1 MTYINNPI
9 IKDVIKVGNI
19 LKTIKIPKNKKPI
32 ILRNQNT
39 YNIISRYNMV
49 NEVGEKSSTI
59 LINENNKSISSQK
72 NKNQK
77 LNSNHINSRN
87 NKILNIHI
95 SKDSNKNINLNN
107 EISDEKK
114 NKIKDY
120 NTISSLSYKT
130 KNIKKVK
137 SNNFNIEN
145 NNIPYKLDVIN
156 DLEESCDINI
166 EDFETK
172 KSKNFSNQYS
182 SNQMI
187 NQYYGLAPN
196 KISNEKRNRIFN
208 SRTIKSFDFRNLRKN
223 NINYSIHETKHIKKW
238 SNVDIILKN
247 KNTKTTTGKKLRKKY
262 ERSELNSN
270 KYNTN
275 SFNHNKMCYNNTSNN
290 GLYIKEDIK
299 YLTNEKLAKNLMGKF
314 NLCSQGDS
322 AIDNMLNNINENSK
336 NIEDDEMD
344 NELIDFLSNESG
356 NFQQNINI
364 TNKEE
369 QDSND
374 TFIVKITTDN
384 ANRLEN
390 VNTVSENNK
399 NKIMSE
405 SKQMKNSYNFN
416 FTSNFNNMTK
426 SIDNYNSPSK
436 IRYFSLLP
444 FDNNTSNYLKNNK
457 QKLILD
463 KNNHSLSKNTNSIYE
478 RNLSQNLNIIKQKE
492 QDHNE
497 ILDLS
502 DSPSYINSQNLQI
515 DELPNINNLDNNFQQ
530 HTIYDLEF
538 YQNLLSANN
547 SYKKV
552 NFQYIFK
559 NQPLVNWEERLNTL
573 LWMMKICEE
582 FAFKRD
588 TYHYSCFYFDL
599 YLYLSKKKIR
609 NKNEFKLIG
618 ITCISISAKIEEVQ
632 IPKLVEYA
640 DSIDDCYTIDNI
652 IDIEKKICGALGWKL
667 IPMTISSWLNWYT
680 CQWDLF
686 VYSIDGIKEKLLL
699 FSDDENILFFKR
711 QNEVSY
717 YNYRRI
723 YQIIDLIVLDYHS
736 FRYDI
741 RYLVASCFLILICLH
756 YNLEYDL
763 DKKILKNK
771 KLIKKSKSVEKNDKG
786 KILLEIYIQFIEQS
800 FDFFF
805 EDKQLNE
812 CIRYTYKFI
821 NFKFSYDIPLIFQIE
836 QDHINDYSYED
847 FISYQTTCSNIY
859 PFFKELY
866 KKETKKII
874 SKKPIKLKKNLPI
887 IKNNKCQN
895 STSNN
900 NTMKTKKSLSSRK
913 SSLTKD
919 NSKNKI
925 SNL

>member
-1 MTYINNPI
+1 MDTFA
-9 IKDVIKVGNI
+9 
-19 LKTIKIPKNKKPI
+19 
-32 ILRNQNT
+32 
-39 YNIISRYNMV
+39 
-49 NEVGEKSSTI
+49 ST
-59 LINENNKSISSQK
+59 SSQLAT
-72 NKNQK
+72 QEVVQT
-77 LNSNHINSRN
+77 S
-87 NKILNIHI
+87 
-95 SKDSNKNINLNN
+95 
-107 EISDEKK
+107 SD
-114 NKIKDY
+114 N
-120 NTISSLSYKT
+120 
-130 KNIKKVK
+130 
-137 SNNFNIEN
+137 NIEN

-156 DLEESCDINI
+156 DLEESYDINV

-172 KSKNFSNQYS
+172 KSKNFSNQFS
-182 SNQMI
+182 SNQVI

-196 KISNEKRNRIFN
+196 KISNEKKNRIFN

-223 NINYSIHETKHIKKW
+223 TINYSIHEAKHIKKW

-275 SFNHNKMCYNNTSNN
+275 SFNQNNKICYNNTSNN
-290 GLYIKEDIK
+290 GLYIKEDVK

-322 AIDNMLNNINENSK
+322 AIDNMLNNINENS

-356 NFQQNINI
+356 NYQQNINI
-364 TNKEE
+364 TSKEE
-369 QDSND
+369 QDNND
-374 TFIVKITTDN
+374 TFIIKATADN
-384 ANRLEN
+384 AIGLEN
-390 VNTVSENNK
+390 VNLIGENNK

-405 SKQMKNSYNFN
+405 SKHRKNSYNFN
-416 FTSNFNNMTK
+416 FSSNFNNLTR
-426 SIDNYNSPSK
+426 SIDNNYNSPSK

-457 QKLILD
+457 QKLMLD
-463 KNNHSLSKNTNSIYE
+463 KNSNSLNKNQNSIYE
-478 RNLSQNLNIIKQKE
+478 RNLSLNINKIKLKE
-492 QDHNE
+492 QDNNE
-497 ILDLS
+497 FLDLS
-502 DSPSYINSQNLQI
+502 ESPLYINSQNQQI
-515 DELPNINNLDNNFQQ
+515 DEFPNSNNLDNNCQQ

-552 NFQYIFK
+552 NFQHIFK
-559 NQPLVNWEERLNTL
+559 NQPFVNWEERLNTL

-588 TYHYSCFYFDL
+588 TYHYACFYFDL
-599 YLYLSKKKIR
+599 YLFLSKEKIK

-640 DSIDDCYTIDNI
+640 DSIDDCYTIENI

-686 VYSIDGIKEKLLL
+686 VYSIDDIKEKLLL
-699 FSDDENILFFKR
+699 FSNDENILFFKR

-736 FRYDI
+736 YRYDI
-741 RYLVASCFLILICLH
+741 RYLVASSFLILICLH

-763 DKKILKNK
+763 NRKILKNK
-771 KLIKKSKSVEKNDKG
+771 KLVKKNKSFEKTDKG
-786 KILLEIYIQFIEQS
+786 KILLDIYIQFIEQS

-805 EDKQLNE
+805 EDKQLSE
-812 CIRYTYKFI
+812 SISYVYKFI

-836 QDHINDYSYED
+836 QEHINDYSYED
-847 FISYQTTCSNIY
+847 FISYQTPCDNIF
-859 PFFKELY
+859 PFF
-866 KKETKKII
+866 IHFI
-874 SKKPIKLKKNLPI
+874 SFFF
-887 IKNNKCQN
+887 
-895 STSNN
+895 
-900 NTMKTKKSLSSRK
+900 R
-913 SSLTKD
+913 
-919 NSKNKI
+919 
-925 SNL
+925 